1 MYYLY
6 ILHSETANRYFIGTS
21 EDPKESLNFHNTN
34 ETHKYTGKF
43 ADWKTIALF
52 ECGDS
57 KEEARKIEDFITKQ
71 KNKKLLMKLID
82 SSFTPADKLEKLKRI
97 AI

>member
-6 ILHSETANRYFIGTS
+6 ILHSKSADRYFIGS
-21 EDPKESLNFHNTN
+21 SNDSQESLTFHNTN
-34 ETHKYTGKF
+34 QTHKYTGKYN
-43 ADWKTIALF
+43 DWEITALF
-52 ECGDS
+52 ECGES

-82 SSFTPADKLEKLKRI
+82 PSFIPADKLELLKRVEL
-97 AI
+97 